1 MNKIIF
7 EDEAHPLDFFRDCL
21 GMLGVNL
28 KKKGLSSSCF
38 ENCLQFTVVVHG
50 PLPENFESSCL
61 KEWRR
66 IGSAGWQRVMSD
78 DITFEWDSSEHG
90 GRIYSLPGLSGALEL
105 VTEYT
110 PPPKTIDL
118 AGELPDSDALEVDPK
133 TPYITA
139 GNLLAKDWTY
149 VDLETDKRNQT
160 LYRIGG
166 DYFCWKGSYY
176 EPMTPDAVRQYLYQ
190 RLSDAVRADDGTSFN
205 PDQGKVT
212 KIEDALRS
220 RAFQD
225 GDTGVDFWLDGDG
238 NCNLI
243 SLENG
248 LLDPVSREIHR
259 HTPLFFTRCSLPVAY
274 HHSGP
279 EPHEWLKFLGSIWP
293 DDPDSVRLL
302 RQWFGYLLTNRT
314 DHHKVLLLVGP
325 PRSGKGTISTVLT
338 NLLGGANV
346 AGPTLSDFASQFG
359 LAQLIGKKAAIV
371 GDARFAG
378 RQDQMAQVASR
389 LLAISG
395 EDTLTVDRKHVAPWI
410 GRIGARLVI
419 CSNELPRL
427 SDSSGALASR
437 FSILQMRHSFLG
449 AEDRGLAKRLLS
461 ELPAILRWALDG
473 LDDLDDMGHFVQPES
488 SIEAKQDLN
497 AITSP
502 VADFVSE
509 RCEVIKDASVL
520 CDELFMAWRQWCE
533 LQGREHSGTLQIF
546 GRDLKSAFPAVATQQ
561 IRAGVLRGKREFH
574 GIRLLEPAF

>member
-7 EDEAHPLDFFRDCL
+7 EDESHPLDFFHDCL
-21 GMLGVNL
+21 GMFRFNL
-28 KKKGLSSSCF
+28 KKNGLSLGFF
-38 ENCLQFTVVVHG
+38 EDCAHATVVVRG
-50 PLPENFESSCL
+50 PLPEDFESSCL

-66 IGSAGWQRVMSD
+66 IGDAGWQRVMSD
-78 DITFEWDSSEHG
+78 DIVYEWDSSEHG
-90 GRIYSLPGLSGALEL
+90 GGIYRLPGLSGALDL
-105 VTEYT
+105 VTKYT
-110 PPPKTIDL
+110 PLSITIDL
-118 AGELPDSDALEVDPK
+118 AGELPDSDLLEVDPNA
-133 TPYITA
+133 PYITA
-139 GNLLAKDWTY
+139 GNLLAKDWTS
-149 VDLETDKRNQT
+149 VDQETGKRHQT

-166 DYFCWKGSYY
+166 DYFFWNGSCY
-176 EPMTPDAVRQYLYQ
+176 EHMTPDAVRRYLYQ
-190 RLSDAVRADDGTSFN
+190 RLSDAVCADDGTSFN
-205 PDQGKVT
+205 PDQSKVT

-238 NCNLI
+238 NCGLI

-248 LLDPVSREIHR
+248 LLDPTSCEIHH

-274 HHSGP
+274 HPSGP

-293 DDPDSVRLL
+293 DDPESVLLL

-338 NLLGGANV
+338 SLLGAANV
-346 AGPTLSDFASQFG
+346 AGPTLTDFASQFG

-378 RQDQMAQVASR
+378 RQDQMAQVTSR

-395 EDTLTVDRKHVAPWI
+395 GDTLTVDRKYVAPWI

-461 ELPAILRWALDG
+461 ELPAILRWALEG
-473 LDDLDDMGHFVQPES
+473 LDDLENMGHFVQPEA

-502 VADFVSE
+502 VADFVNE
-509 RCEVIKDASVL
+509 NCEVIKDASVL
-520 CDELFMAWRQWCE
+520 CEELFNAWRQWCVQ
-533 LQGREHSGTLQIF
+533 QGREHSGTLQIF
-546 GRDLKSAFPAVATQQ
+546 GRDLKAALPSVATQQ
-561 IRAGVLRGKREFH
+561 IRCGALRGKRVFQ
-574 GIRLLEPAF
+574 GVRLLEPAF